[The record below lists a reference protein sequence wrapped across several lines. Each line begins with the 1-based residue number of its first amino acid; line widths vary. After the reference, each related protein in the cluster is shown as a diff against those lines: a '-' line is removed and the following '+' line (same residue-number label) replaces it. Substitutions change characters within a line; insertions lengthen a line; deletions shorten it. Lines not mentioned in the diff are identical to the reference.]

1 MLTTGK
7 SRLYNGPVET
17 YQAPD
22 RFEEH
27 IRGNEREQLDAWLDF
42 YRSTLLVKCDGLNA
56 EHLKERP
63 LPTSRLSLLG
73 LVQHMTFVEL
83 YWFSV
88 LFKGEEIESYLDASD
103 DPDAYFNDLESHSP
117 EEIFDRFATAT
128 ATSRVIGRSSDLDA
142 VAKNLRHGHEV
153 DLRWIYLHM
162 IEEYA
167 RHCGHADILR
177 EILDGTTGY

>member
-1 MLTTGK
+1 VT
-7 SRLYNGPVET
+7 T

-27 IRGNEREQLDAWLDF
+27 IRGDERAQLDAWLDF
-42 YRSTLLVKCDGLNA
+42 YRSTLLVKCDGLNV

-63 LPTSRLSLLG
+63 VATSRLSLLG
-73 LVQHMTFVEL
+73 LVQHMALVEL
-83 YWFSV
+83 YWFAYIY
-88 LFKGEEIESYLDASD
+88 KGESLEDYFGENE
-103 DPDAYFNDLESHSP
+103 DPDKDFNDLESHSP
-117 EEIFDRFATAT
+117 EAIFDLFDMATAS
-128 ATSRVIGRSSDLDA
+128 SRVIGRSGDFDA
-142 VAKNLRHGHEV
+142 VGKELRHGREI

-177 EILDGTTGY
+177 EIIDGTTGY